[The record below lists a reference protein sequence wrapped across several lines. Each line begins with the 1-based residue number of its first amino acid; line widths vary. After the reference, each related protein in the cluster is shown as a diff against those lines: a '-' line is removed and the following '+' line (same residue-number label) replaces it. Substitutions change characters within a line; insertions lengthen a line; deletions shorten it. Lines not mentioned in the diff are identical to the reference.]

1 MKNDRPVKMD
11 WLATDPEH
19 AFFFGWGKCYL
30 YTYVTTRPLRLAYFD
45 GSSAAKIDPSG
56 TMDIEDIVIWGKS
69 RPEMI
74 WEEVVRLQAL
84 CKWGEQFK
92 LDGFVRYFFDCLHH
106 LAFSLTGLLQDGNE
120 LVSTTLSVITEV
132 DPWPRAAKS

>member
-74 WEEVVRLQAL
+74 WEEVVRLQEL

-120 LVSTTLSVITEV
+120 LVSITLSVTTEA